1 MKISKA
7 QLFKYFE
14 GKASDEL
21 VSKIDAWLGENEEN
35 REIYKEASDEYE
47 WLVLNA
53 DFDSIKC
60 LEPIYVTRMKKRIK
74 IAVKVLA
81 NVAAIAVFF
90 VLATL
95 ASQYRV
101 EKDLSS
107 RPVTVTVPD
116 GQRMTLA
123 LADGTTVEMN
133 AGAQLTYP
141 ALFRGKTRKVLFE
154 GEAIFHVSHKEK
166 HPFIVETF
174 AAEVEV
180 LGTKFGIL
188 ADSQE
193 KNFSTTLME
202 GKVKVTGLDNPKETA
217 MLIPGHKLTIENGHM
232 KINEAGV
239 SGDFLWTDGILD
251 ISNMSFDRLIR
262 ELENAYGVN
271 IIVQR
276 KEMPEIHCTSGKVR
290 ISDGIE
296 HALNILKQ
304 LSDFE
309 YVKDNK
315 TGDIYIR

>member
-1 MKISKA
+1 MKIGKS
-7 QLFKYFE
+7 QLFRYFE

-21 VSKIDAWLGENEEN
+21 ISQIDAWLGESEEN
-35 REIYKEASDEYE
+35 KKIYKEASDEYE

-53 DFDSIKC
+53 DLDSIKC
-60 LEPIYVTRMKKRIK
+60 LEPIEVTHRKKTVRTVVTVI
-74 IAVKVLA
+74 A

-101 EKDLSS
+101 EKNLNS
-107 RPVTVTVPD
+107 RPVTVSVPD
-116 GQRMTLA
+116 GERMTLA

-133 AGAQLTYP
+133 AGARLTYP
-141 ALFRGKTRKVLFE
+141 ALFSGKTRKVLFE
-154 GEAIFHVSHKEK
+154 GEAIFNVSHNEER
-166 HPFIVETF
+166 PFIVETF
-174 AAEVEV
+174 AAEVKV
-180 LGTKFGIL
+180 LGTKFGVL

-193 KNFSTTLME
+193 RNFSTTLME
-202 GKVKVTGLDNPKETA
+202 GKVQVTGIDNPEETA
-217 MLIPGHKLTIENGHM
+217 TLLPGHKLSIENGHM
-232 KINEAGV
+232 RINESDV
-239 SGDFLWTDGILD
+239 TEDFLWRDGILD

-262 ELENAYGVN
+262 KLEKAYGVN

-276 KEMPEIHCTSGKVR
+276 QDMPEIHCSSGKVR

-296 HALNILKQ
+296 HAMSILKQ

-309 YVKDNK
+309 YVKDNR